1 MILMDFDKDK
11 INLFFFDIQK
21 EIENLTKEE
30 ILLKIENYGI
40 SLKEENITF
49 LLEEL
54 LEKYKKNKKIDILNE
69 NDKFILKTKDEE
81 EKRINIHIPLT
92 KEGIKEHL
100 EKILDF
106 LIKSKFKYNVLIYK
120 NIKIDTLIIKLN
132 NLEESKKTINFINNI
147 KDNLYELN
155 PLLLLEDNI
164 FLSIEEK
171 TLYYKTILAKYIYQY
186 IFDCLK
192 EDKKANIKSF
202 EKYMYSNLLELQ
214 SKYDISDQLRIANI
228 NSNYK
233 TLLKE
238 LENILKLICANL
250 RNIVNDTSLK
260 DIYYN
265 IYNEVINSNI
275 NEFKDFTKE
284 NFDNDAN
291 LLKEIIIK
299 MTYRYGFDYAKE
311 AIEHY
316 IDLEQSRALEYITRE
331 NNIREKVKNS
341 KTFRTYLNLFTKEEL
356 DLEIERLKPD
366 LTEEIIEKVKTT
378 DDIIL
383 EQVCKET
390 FLAFE
395 TEERNFSGKLHVA
408 IALIN
413 MQNNNYNYITRN
425 NDARKIAK
433 EKIKP
438 NQVKDLVLKTLV
450 TNGYIM
456 EDEEDIYE
464 LYAIH
469 IKNLITEKE

>member
-40 SLKEENITF
+40 SLNEENITF

-147 KDNLYELN
+147 KDSLYELN

-171 TLYYKTILAKYIYQY
+171 TLSYKTILAKYIYQY

-214 SKYDISDQLRIANI
+214 SKYDISDQLRITNI
-228 NSNYK
+228 NNNYK

-238 LENILKLICANL
+238 LENIL
-250 RNIVNDTSLK
+250 
-260 DIYYN
+260 
-265 IYNEVINSNI
+265 
-275 NEFKDFTKE
+275 
-284 NFDNDAN
+284 
-291 LLKEIIIK
+291 
-299 MTYRYGFDYAKE
+299 
-311 AIEHY
+311 
-316 IDLEQSRALEYITRE
+316 
-331 NNIREKVKNS
+331 
-341 KTFRTYLNLFTKEEL
+341 
-356 DLEIERLKPD
+356 
-366 LTEEIIEKVKTT
+366 
-378 DDIIL
+378 
-383 EQVCKET
+383 
-390 FLAFE
+390 
-395 TEERNFSGKLHVA
+395 
-408 IALIN
+408 
-413 MQNNNYNYITRN
+413 
-425 NDARKIAK
+425 
-433 EKIKP
+433 
-438 NQVKDLVLKTLV
+438 
-450 TNGYIM
+450 
-456 EDEEDIYE
+456 
-464 LYAIH
+464 
-469 IKNLITEKE
+469 